1 MRRIV
6 MLIIRGYQLLL
17 SPLSP
22 PCCRF
27 LPTCS
32 EYARQAVDRH
42 GPIKGLLLAAWRLLR
57 CQPLCAGGYD
67 PVPEH
72 WPRKPMQTSP
82 GSRPGNANPN
92 TLVS

>member
-22 PCCRF
+22 PSCRF

-32 EYARQAVDRH
+32 EYARQAVEMH
-42 GPIKGLLLAAWRLLR
+42 GPFKGLVLAAWRLLR

-67 PVPEH
+67 PVPES
-72 WPRKPMQTSP
+72 WPRKSMQTSP
-82 GSRPGNANPN
+82 ENHSGAANLN
-92 TLVS
+92 TSVP